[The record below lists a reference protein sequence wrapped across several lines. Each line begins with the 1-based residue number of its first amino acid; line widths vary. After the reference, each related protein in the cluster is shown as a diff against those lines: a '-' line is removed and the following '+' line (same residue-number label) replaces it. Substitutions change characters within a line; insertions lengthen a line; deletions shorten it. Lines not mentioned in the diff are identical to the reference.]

1 MGNGARE
8 PRDHHSEL
16 LARNGVVRAEAV
28 RPLVTF
34 DDLARARPADGVFV
48 PRFLRVVG
56 VIEIGGLACGPA
68 GHPPKN
74 GHGHRA
80 GNRIVGAEPVRA
92 VAVPLHETV
101 VERVVEHAAFD
112 IPGVGGDIDEPAV
125 LGLRVGRGRRR
136 GVRAGV
142 GSRVGRRRLV
152 HALGTGPPTRVDSLL
167 QGHRDGILHPR
178 TGRAVMVLAAR
189 PRAPD
194 GPFHVGLKL
203 DATLLEGFYGSTF
216 CHGEGSLRAGP
227 RKGGLHAGRCLRDRR
242 REGRPHVQRRLR
254 GEAKRRPKEN
264 GDYRDNNARAAP
276 LSDSFPRAHVIPFPL
291 VVLALFY
298 RQNGCGTSSCLISSH
313 LSR

>member
-56 VIEIGGLACGPA
+56 VIEIGGVACGLA

-80 GNRIVGAEPVRA
+80 GNRIVGAEPVRT

-112 IPGVGGDIDEPAV
+112 IPGVGGDVNEPAV
-125 LGLRVGRGRRR
+125 LGLRVGRGRRG

-142 GSRVGRRRLV
+142 GGRVGRGRLV
-152 HALGTGPPTRVDSLL
+152 HALGTGLLTRVDSLL
-167 QGHRDGILHPR
+167 QGHREGILHPR

-203 DATLLEGFYGSTF
+203 DATLLEGFYGSTLS
-216 CHGEGSLRAGP
+216 CE
-227 RKGGLHAGRCLRDRR
+227 GGLRVGRCLRDRR
-242 REGRPHVQRRLR
+242 RESGLYARRRLR
-254 GEAKRRPKEN
+254 GEAERHPEEN
-264 GDYRDNNARAAP
+264 GNYRDCEARAAP
-276 LSDSFPRAHVIPFPL
+276 LSGRFPRAHVIPFPL

-298 RQNGCGTSSCLISSH
+298 Y
-313 LSR
+313 